1 MDHLFLRS
9 TSAEALRAELHRSDL
24 LREAATSRRV
34 RAASAG
40 PTSKLAAGPGFVSRV
55 RTAFAGLGPARPGRL
70 RGLRLAATGRLSQR
84 AATIRIPSSMSD
96 PSTRP

>member
-24 LREAATSRRV
+24 LREAATSRLV

-40 PTSKLAAGPGFVSRV
+40 SASNVAAGPGFVSRV
-55 RTAFAGLGPARPGRL
+55 RTAFAGLARP
-70 RGLRLAATGRLSQR
+70 AQADC
-84 AATIRIPSSMSD
+84 AD
-96 PSTRP
+96 CV